1 MVLSFGPLYFSKT
14 LYLFTL
20 MDYTLLAN
28 IAMGIALSACAG
40 FRVFVPMLAASIA
53 GHFGVIDLPADM
65 NWLGTWPAMI
75 SLGTAA
81 VAEIGAY
88 YIPFIDNLLDTI
100 AAPLSVA
107 AGTVLASSILPIADQ
122 EPLIRWGIA
131 LLAGG
136 SAAGTIQ
143 LGTGLL
149 RLFSSKATV
158 GTGNF
163 VVSTTENAAAVSG
176 SLLSFLIPVVVA
188 LLVIVLVIW
197 ILVKGI
203 KQVRKFGRRGDRS
216 EQQFPMV

>member
-1 MVLSFGPLYFSKT
+1 
-14 LYLFTL
+14 
-20 MDYTLLAN
+20 MDYTVLAN

-40 FRVFVPMLAASIA
+40 FRVFVPMLAAAVA
-53 GHFGVIDLPADM
+53 GHFNIISLPADM
-65 NWLGTWPAMI
+65 TWLGTWPAII

-107 AGTVLASSILPIADQ
+107 AGTVLASSLLPIANQ

-163 VVSTTENAAAVSG
+163 MVSTTENAAAISG

-188 LLVIVLVIW
+188 LLVIVLVVW
-197 ILVKGI
+197 ILVKGV
-203 KQVRKFGRRGDRS
+203 KQVRKLGSSRS
-216 EQQFPMV
+216 RNSIEEHRTM

>member
-1 MVLSFGPLYFSKT
+1 
-14 LYLFTL
+14 

-28 IAMGIALSACAG
+28 VAMGIALSACAG
-40 FRVFVPMLAASIA
+40 FRVFIPMLAASIA

-65 NWLGTWPAMI
+65 GWLGTWPAMI

-88 YIPFIDNLLDTI
+88 YIPFVDNLLDTI

-107 AGTVLASSILPIADQ
+107 AGTVLASSILPIANQ

-143 LGTGLL
+143 MGTGLL

-163 VVSTTENAAAVSG
+163 VVSTTENAAAISG

-188 LLVIVLVIW
+188 LLVVVLAVW
-197 ILVKGI
+197 IFVKGI
-203 KQVRKFGRRGDRS
+203 KQVKKLGGRREEDIER
-216 EQQFPMV
+216 ERRIT